1 MYGTVVGGVYSN
13 SILILKAINV
23 FNLMLVQYVQ
33 TYNVRIMIY

>member
-13 SILILKAINV
+13 GILILKAINV

-33 TYNVRIMIY
+33 TYNVQLMIY